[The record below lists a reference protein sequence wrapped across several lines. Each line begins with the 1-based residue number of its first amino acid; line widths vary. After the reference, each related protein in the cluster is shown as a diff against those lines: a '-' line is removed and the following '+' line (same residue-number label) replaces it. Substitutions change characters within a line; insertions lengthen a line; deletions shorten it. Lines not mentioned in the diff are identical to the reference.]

1 MRKIQKGDTV
11 EVISG
16 KDRGKRGKVLKVQ
29 PQDNRVIVEGV
40 NIIHRHMKPT
50 QDMPQGGIIENEG
63 PLHIS
68 NVQVVCPRCDQ
79 KSRVGIDLLDDGT
92 KVRVCKK
99 CDEDIDK

>member
-1 MRKIQKGDTV
+1 MRKIKKGDTV

-16 KDRGKRGKVLKVQ
+16 KDRGKRGKILKVD
-29 PQDNRVIVEGV
+29 PKKARVVIEGV

-63 PLHIS
+63 PIHIS
-68 NVQVVCPRCDQ
+68 NAQLVCPACDE
-79 KSRVGIDLLDDGT
+79 KSRVGIEVLDNGD

-99 CDEDIDK
+99 CGEDIDR